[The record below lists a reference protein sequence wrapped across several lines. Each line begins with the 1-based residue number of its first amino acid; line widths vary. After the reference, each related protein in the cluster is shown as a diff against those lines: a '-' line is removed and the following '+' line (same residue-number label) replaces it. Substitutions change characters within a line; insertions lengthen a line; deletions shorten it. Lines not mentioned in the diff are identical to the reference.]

1 MGAKKRGGRAGGR
14 GGPVGQGGGAGRVI
28 KKGGT
33 GQQAKQGRRQQQLRT
48 GEGAGRRLH
57 PPSSR
62 HGSRQGPSS
71 FLVPLAARKGSSAAR
86 CVRCRGGT
94 LLLLLYYT
102 RVYQE
107 G

>member
-1 MGAKKRGGRAGGR
+1 M
-14 GGPVGQGGGAGRVI
+14 I

-71 FLVPLAARKGSSAAR
+71 FLVLLAAREGSSAAR
-86 CVRCRGGT
+86 SVRCRGATHPPAHLCVRAAQHEAAEPVFKGGPAS
-94 LLLLLYYT
+94 
-102 RVYQE
+102 QP
-107 G
+107 